1 METKHEFFVKRNEKG
16 FMELFECVQRVNP
29 VKNSRYIEIYDTP
42 CKVYPFEEDHKN
54 VRWLRYKVKK
64 LKDELLKMQ
73 MKYEPLPLHLDQLF
87 NSLDEIY

>member
-16 FMELFECVQRVNP
+16 FMELFERAHYSYLVE
-29 VKNSRYIEIYDTP
+29 NSRDVVYFDTP
-42 CKVYPFEEDHKN
+42 WKVYSFEEDHKN

-73 MKYEPLPLHLDQLF
+73 MKYEPLPLHLDQWF
-87 NSLDEIY
+87 I

>member
-16 FMELFECVQRVNP
+16 FMELFERTQCSYLVE
-29 VKNSRYIEIYDTP
+29 NSRDVVCFDTP
-42 CKVYPFEEDHKN
+42 WKVYPFEEDHKN

>member
-16 FMELFECVQRVNP
+16 FMELFERTQCSYLVE
-29 VKNSRYIEIYDTP
+29 NSRDVVYFDTP
-42 CKVYPFEEDHKN
+42 WKVYPFEEDHKN

-87 NSLDEIY
+87 NSVDEIY